1 VLDYREYPLLYVDDE
16 PENLRIFELTFR
28 REFSILTAHSGEE
41 GIARLQASPIALV
54 LSDHRMPGMT
64 GVEFLA
70 RAREIDP
77 RTVRILVTAYGDAE
91 TLRHAINSGAIYRF
105 VPKPWTPDDMR
116 AALRRGIEVYALDR
130 ERDQLLRELTL
141 LNRVARSMTQ
151 ELALAPLLDLILAT
165 VIEELG
171 YDAAAMLFFD
181 PREERFAWDRFAPR
195 EDGVSQA
202 LRPLELSRRTA
213 PAFVRRLCDGE
224 AQILS
229 LEHALRLEG
238 VMRRWVTEVAAEEIL
253 VVPLLGKEGALGAI
267 AVDNRRGGRRFTAD
281 DQTLLEGLATQAAIA
296 IENARLVQDL
306 RRSREQVRRSERLG
320 TLGTLAAGLAHEINN
335 PLVSIHTFLHLAP
348 ARRRDEDPEFWGAYH
363 ALACKE
369 VDRIRQ
375 LVASMQRLGRDDDPL
390 PPSTAFDPRGVAEEV
405 ASLLQPEAARVE
417 VALRVVCDT
426 AVPEL
431 VAVRDHVHQVL
442 TNLTLN
448 AIQASHK
455 GGEVAIRVGPDPIG
469 GGACFEVSDRG
480 DGIPEENLG
489 RIFDPFFTTKGPD
502 RGTGLGLVICHRLV
516 SEHGGTI
523 EVRSRQGEGTTFA
536 VRLPATG
543 GAPGGEGD
551 PSLDPPVPD
560 W

>member
-1 VLDYREYPLLYVDDE
+1 
-16 PENLRIFELTFR
+16 
-28 REFSILTAHSGEE
+28 
-41 GIARLQASPIALV
+41 
-54 LSDHRMPGMT
+54 
-64 GVEFLA
+64 
-70 RAREIDP
+70 
-77 RTVRILVTAYGDAE
+77 
-91 TLRHAINSGAIYRF
+91 
-105 VPKPWTPDDMR
+105 
-116 AALRRGIEVYALDR
+116 
-130 ERDQLLRELTL
+130 
-141 LNRVARSMTQ
+141 
-151 ELALAPLLDLILAT
+151 
-165 VIEELG
+165 
-171 YDAAAMLFFD
+171 
-181 PREERFAWDRFAPR
+181 
-195 EDGVSQA
+195 
-202 LRPLELSRRTA
+202 
-213 PAFVRRLCDGE
+213 
-224 AQILS
+224 
-229 LEHALRLEG
+229 
-238 VMRRWVTEVAAEEIL
+238 MRRWVTEVAAEEIL

-363 ALACKE
+363 ALACRE

-375 LVASMQRLGRDDDPL
+375 LVASMQRLGRDDGPL

-405 ASLLQPEAARVE
+405 ASLLQPEAARAE
-417 VALRVVCDT
+417 VALRIVCDT

-543 GAPGGEGD
+543 GAPGGEGN